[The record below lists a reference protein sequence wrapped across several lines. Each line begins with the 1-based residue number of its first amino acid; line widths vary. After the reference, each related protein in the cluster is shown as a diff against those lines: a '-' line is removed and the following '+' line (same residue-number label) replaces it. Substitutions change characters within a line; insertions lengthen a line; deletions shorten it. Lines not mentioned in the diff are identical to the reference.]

1 MAIHIANART
11 DAMVRKLAAA
21 LGLGL
26 IETIDLAVAEA
37 LEARD
42 IAVDEPT
49 EGPGTVADLE
59 GAMRAAFLGL
69 KRFKEEKTGKR
80 SSTGYAPGMIA
91 KHTAIGAAERL
102 TMKGTAGL
110 AFLIEHDGLE
120 HAIESLV
127 VDPRFSHLFSPDVV
141 TKAERALRE
150 ARLLIDDR
158 NR

>member
-37 LEARD
+37 LEARG

-59 GAMRAAFLGL
+59 AAMRAAFLGL
-69 KRFKEEKTGKR
+69 KRFKEEKTGKK
-80 SSTGYAPGMIA
+80 SSTGYAPGMIT
-91 KHTAIGAAERL
+91 KH
-102 TMKGTAGL
+102 
-110 AFLIEHDGLE
+110 
-120 HAIESLV
+120 
-127 VDPRFSHLFSPDVV
+127 
-141 TKAERALRE
+141 
-150 ARLLIDDR
+150 
-158 NR
+158 